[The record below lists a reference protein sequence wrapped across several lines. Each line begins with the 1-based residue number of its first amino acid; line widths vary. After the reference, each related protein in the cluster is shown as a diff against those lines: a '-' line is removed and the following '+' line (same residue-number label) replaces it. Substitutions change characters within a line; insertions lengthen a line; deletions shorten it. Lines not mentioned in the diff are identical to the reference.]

1 MTATQVI
8 HVEARSA
15 ASPPAVWQ
23 LLVDVTTWPDWA
35 KFDEATYE
43 RDGDPAPHGLGAV
56 RRLRVGPL
64 RSPEAVLRFEPPHRF
79 AYDYDGT
86 LPLRTYRAEVT
97 LTPDLDGTVIQ
108 WHSEFTPKI
117 PFTGWLLRRM
127 LTRVLTDLSGRLAQ
141 AAAPSITA

>member
-1 MTATQVI
+1 MTAIQVI

-15 ASPPAVWQ
+15 ASRPAVWQ
-23 LLVDVTTWPDWA
+23 LLADVTTWTDWA
-35 KFDEATYE
+35 QFDEATYE
-43 RDGDPAPHGLGAV
+43 RDGDHAPHGLGAV

-64 RSPEAVLRFEPPHRF
+64 SSRERVLRFEPPHRF

-86 LPLRTYRAEVT
+86 LPLRTYRADVT
-97 LTPDLDGTVIQ
+97 LTPDGDGTIIH

-127 LTRVLTDLSGRLAQ
+127 LTRVLTDLSERLAQ
-141 AAAPSITA
+141 AAAPSLTT